1 HRNIEILKTFLN
13 FLNQI
18 LKSDMLRAGFLS
30 CFCRGAF
37 GKHQNS
43 YGLAASVGKGACAT
57 HHLIRLFWINT
68 ETERNGHGL
77 IELRRREFL
86 QRRDSVVKV
95 IRFFAV
101 HLLGGRAVSFGPFL
115 LHKRSLQELALS
127 EVERVCCV
135 SVA

>member
-1 HRNIEILKTFLN
+1 IEILKTFLN

-18 LKSDMLRAGFLS
+18 FKPDILRAGFCR
-30 CFCRGAF
+30 CFGGRALGE
-37 GKHQNS
+37 HENS
-43 YGLAASVGKGACAT
+43 DRFAAAVRKSARAA
-57 HHLIRLFWINT
+57 HHLIRLFWIDT

-86 QRRDSVVKV
+86 QRRDSVVE
-95 IRFFAV
+95 IISFFAV
-101 HLLGGRAVSFGPFL
+101 HLLGGGAISFGPFM

-127 EVERVCCV
+127 EVERVYCV